1 MLAAV
6 AVEQTLLMRL
16 DLAAA
21 QQLRQTRVAAAMA
34 GAQD

>member
-6 AVEQTLLMRL
+6 AVEQTLLLRL
-16 DLAAA
+16 DLVAA
-21 QQLRQTRVAAAMA
+21 QQLRQTKVVAAMA

>member
-1 MLAAV
+1 VEVAA
-6 AVEQTLLMRL
+6 QILLPLL